1 MGGNGGATNV
11 LDVTERFPANGTL
24 VDVTAWRVPRS
35 DRYPEG
41 VRYSMQYGHIDGGTI
56 IRYDNFPDHPGAS
69 RHHNHTED
77 GSVESVEFPGL
88 LPLFRRFKQEVR
100 NHGEHWP

>member
-1 MGGNGGATNV
+1 MAGNGGATNV
-11 LDVTERFPANGTL
+11 LDVEERFPVNGTL
-24 VDVTAWRVPRS
+24 VDVTAWRVPTS

-41 VRYSMQYGHIDGGTI
+41 VKYSMQYGRVDGGTI

-69 RHHNHTED
+69 RHHKHQED
-77 GSVESVEFPGL
+77 GSVTDVDFPGL
-88 LPLFRRFKQEVR
+88 LTLFRRFKQEVR